1 MIFQIRTLHALC
13 FLVVDCG
20 HIAIDVGFMVHL
32 KRLLHIIWHFL
43 GILMHLF
50 FKKNLHYQHVRNAVL
65 DVCAKS
71 VPVWGKRRE
80 MRGLL
85 RGKIILTCPF

>member
-1 MIFQIRTLHALC
+1 MA
-13 FLVVDCG
+13 
-20 HIAIDVGFMVHL
+20 
-32 KRLLHIIWHFL
+32 FL

-50 FKKNLHYQHVRNAVL
+50 KKIYNMAFLGILMHLFKKIYNQHVRNAVL

-71 VPVWGKRRE
+71 VPVRGKSGE

-85 RGKIILTCPF
+85 RGEKLP